1 MEDYNEKL
9 NYGSEKDPIFKDR
22 LWISNS
28 TYGFNLFDRKIK
40 KNLLIGKSKET
51 CEEGKNL
58 LTANKENLFEL
69 FKERVKDEEIVTNK
83 ILICRDK
90 HSDNI
95 YSVPTLTE
103 LYKVALHILEYRFE
117 NGYFQKTTLPKP
129 LDYTKEDIEKMP
141 ESFRKEATE
150 KLKSNERYIQSAR
163 EVNREYDNAKNALKN
178 NNGSESWEI
187 IRSRNDNEY
196 EQIELIEPIKLK

>member
-1 MEDYNEKL
+1 MEYYNEKL

-95 YSVPTLTE
+95 YSVPTLKD
-103 LYKVALHILEYRFE
+103 LHKVALYILNERME
-117 NGYFQKTTLPKP
+117 NGYFQKWNLPQP
-129 LDYTKEDIEKMP
+129 LDYNLEDIEKLP
-141 ESFRKEATE
+141 ESFRKDAKS
-150 KLKSNERYIQSAR
+150 KLLSNLEQIRDAKNN
-163 EVNREYDNAKNALKN
+163 NREYDNAKKALETEDGELAFSILSDR
-178 NNGSESWEI
+178 NGY
-187 IRSRNDNEY
+187 EY
-196 EQIELIEPIKLK
+196 EGFELIEPIKIK